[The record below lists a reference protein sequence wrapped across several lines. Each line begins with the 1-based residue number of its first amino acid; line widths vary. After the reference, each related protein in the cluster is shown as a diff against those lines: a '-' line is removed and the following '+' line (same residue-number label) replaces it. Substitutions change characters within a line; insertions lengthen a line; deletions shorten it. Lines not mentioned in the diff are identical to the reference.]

1 MTTEAPPP
9 TTNNALAARE
19 LEWAIN
25 SPALLEEHAAIN
37 KGIVRTRFPPEP
49 NGYLHIGHAKS
60 MNMNFRLA
68 FEKLGVP
75 MEQRRTIFRYD
86 DTNPDAESPEYID
99 SLRRDLAW
107 LGWEPERTTY
117 SSDNFQTLYELAVK
131 LIEKGL
137 AYVCDMTKAEME
149 AQRDL
154 AKRRS
159 SARAVGKDPDLE
171 APIPSS
177 DILPG
182 RNRETSVERNL
193 KLFEEM
199 KLGLHEEGSL
209 TLRLKMDFESAN
221 PNMYDLVAYRIRY
234 TPHPHAG
241 KGWCI
246 YPNYDF
252 THGICDSLERI
263 DYSICTLEFET
274 RREPYYW
281 ILWALD
287 MYRPKVYEMSRL
299 NLEYT
304 VLSKRRLLKL
314 VNAKYVR
321 GWDDP
326 RMPTI
331 SGLRRRGYTKEII
344 NNFCNDV
351 GATRA
356 MNVVEM
362 AKLFQVARTTLADNT
377 RRAMAVLT
385 PIKVVITNF
394 DEEAVKVGEGGMT
407 FEVQNSPT
415 DPSYGSHTVTLT
427 QTIYID
433 SEDFRLEDDSSY
445 FRLSPN
451 QPVGLKYHGGN
462 LICDDIVKDGD
473 KIKELT
479 CHLDSSEGRPK
490 PKSHITWV
498 PSDGI
503 TCEVRVYNH
512 LFTEPEPSDRWEE
525 ELNPASEIV
534 HPNAIVDPSV
544 LELVDKKDVDKWK
557 SNQALQFERLG
568 YFVVDT
574 DTTFDS
580 LTKAGKL
587 VFNRTVSLKEDKAV
601 KKISDAEA
609 KEKERRAEQQR
620 KDAAA
625 RDILMT
631 IDPTDF
637 FKLAPEY
644 KGKFSQYD
652 ETGLP
657 THNAD
662 GSEVTKSGRK
672 KLEKER
678 VKHAKKFGKGAKN

>member
-1 MTTEAPPP
+1 
-9 TTNNALAARE
+9 
-19 LEWAIN
+19 
-25 SPALLEEHAAIN
+25 
-37 KGIVRTRFPPEP
+37 
-49 NGYLHIGHAKS
+49 
-60 MNMNFRLA
+60 
-68 FEKLGVP
+68 
-75 MEQRRTIFRYD
+75 
-86 DTNPDAESPEYID
+86 
-99 SLRRDLAW
+99 
-107 LGWEPERTTY
+107 
-117 SSDNFQTLYELAVK
+117 
-131 LIEKGL
+131 
-137 AYVCDMTKAEME
+137 
-149 AQRDL
+149 
-154 AKRRS
+154 
-159 SARAVGKDPDLE
+159 
-171 APIPSS
+171 
-177 DILPG
+177 
-182 RNRETSVERNL
+182 
-193 KLFEEM
+193 
-199 KLGLHEEGSL
+199 
-209 TLRLKMDFESAN
+209 
-221 PNMYDLVAYRIRY
+221 
-234 TPHPHAG
+234 
-241 KGWCI
+241 
-246 YPNYDF
+246 
-252 THGICDSLERI
+252 
-263 DYSICTLEFET
+263 
-274 RREPYYW
+274 
-281 ILWALD
+281 
-287 MYRPKVYEMSRL
+287 
-299 NLEYT
+299 
-304 VLSKRRLLKL
+304 
-314 VNAKYVR
+314 
-321 GWDDP
+321 
-326 RMPTI
+326 
-331 SGLRRRGYTKEII
+331 LRRRGYTKEII
-344 NNFCNDV
+344 NTFCNDV

-362 AKLFQVARTTLADNT
+362 AKLFQVARTTLADST

-394 DEEAVKVGEGGMT
+394 DEEAVTVGEGGMT

-415 DPSYGSHTVTLT
+415 DPSYGSHTVSLT

-433 SEDFRLEDDSSY
+433 SEDFRLEDDPSY

-462 LICDDIVKDGD
+462 LICDNIVKDGD
-473 KIKELT
+473 SIKELT
-479 CHLDSSEGRPK
+479 CHLDSSEARPK

-580 LTKAGKL
+580 MTKEGKL

-631 IDPTDF
+631 IDPKDL

-644 KGKFSQYD
+644 LGKFSQYD

-662 GSEVTKSGRK
+662 GTEVTKSGRK

-678 VKHAKKFGKGAKN
+678 VKHAKKFGKGVKN

>member
-1 MTTEAPPP
+1 
-9 TTNNALAARE
+9 
-19 LEWAIN
+19 
-25 SPALLEEHAAIN
+25 
-37 KGIVRTRFPPEP
+37 
-49 NGYLHIGHAKS
+49 
-60 MNMNFRLA
+60 MNFNLA

-75 MEQRRTIFRYD
+75 MENRRTIFRYD

-99 SLRRDLAW
+99 SLRRDLEW
-107 LGWEPERTTY
+107 LGWQPERTTY

-131 LIEKGL
+131 LIENGL

-159 SARAVGKDPDLE
+159 SARAVGKDPDEE
-171 APIPSS
+171 APIPSE
-177 DILPG
+177 DVLPG
-182 RNRETSVERNL
+182 RNRNTSVERNL

-199 KLGLHEEGSL
+199 KLGLHDEGAM

-314 VNAKYVR
+314 VNANWVR

-326 RMPTI
+326 LMPTI

-344 NNFCNDV
+344 NSFCHDV

-362 AKLFQVARTTLADNT
+362 VKLFQVARLKLAEST
-377 RRAMAVLT
+377 RRAMAVLE
-385 PIKVVITNF
+385 PIKIVITNF
-394 DEEAVKVGEGGMT
+394 GEESAKAGEGGLT
-407 FEVQNSPT
+407 YEVQNSPT
-415 DPSYGSHTVTLT
+415 DPSYGSHSVTLT
-427 QTIYID
+427 ETIYID
-433 SEDFRLEDDSSY
+433 SEDFRLEDDPSY

-462 LICDDIVKDGD
+462 LVCDDIVRDGGNV
-473 KIKELT
+473 KVLK
-479 CHLDSSEGRPK
+479 CHLDTTEGRPK
-490 PKSHITWV
+490 PKSHISWV
-498 PSDGI
+498 PCDGI
-503 TCEVRVYNH
+503 PCEVRVYNH
-512 LFTEPEPSDRWEE
+512 LFTVAEPSDRWEE
-525 ELNPASEIV
+525 ELNSEREIV
-534 HPNAIVDPSV
+534 YANAIIDPSV

-580 LTKAGKL
+580 STKSGKL

-609 KEKERRAEQQR
+609 KEKLRRAEQQR
-620 KDAAA
+620 KDAEA
-625 RDILMT
+625 RDVLMT
-631 IDPTDF
+631 IDPKDL

-644 KGKFSQYD
+644 QGKYSQFD
-652 ETGLP
+652 DTGMP
-657 THNAD
+657 THMAD
-662 GSEVTKSGRK
+662 GTEVTKSAKK
-672 KLEKER
+672 KLEKDR
-678 VKHAKKFGKGAKN
+678 VKHAKKFAKAAK